1 VTIELIRADSPEIN
15 LRAIDAATIKLAS
28 AVTDPDACRWCA
40 ARNLLREIED
50 FGRDR
55 CLHGSAARGLIAH
68 AKRVLESE
76 PRLNTTCRA
85 CRGRRRLARSG
96 ELPGCPTHATC
107 RECRPRQTGG
117 VH

>member
-1 VTIELIRADSPEIN
+1 MITLRRADDPEIPIRAVE
-15 LRAIDAATIKLAS
+15 LATIKLAS

-40 ARNLLREIED
+40 ARNLLLEIED

-68 AKRVLESE
+68 AKRVLWNE
-76 PRLNTTCRA
+76 PAANTNCRA
-85 CRGRRRLARSG
+85 CVRRRELAWYEG
-96 ELPGCPTHATC
+96 GPGCPKHATC
-107 RECRPRQTGG
+107 STHRGN